1 MAIGMDDEEQKKRDL
16 VREYILRKSKADK
29 GLDDARTKSEWLG
42 AANALGRGLTEY
54 GNAGRSD
61 AILYNSFDRLGDAPK
76 ILKAGERKWD
86 DEPLDKIGKAG
97 IDRAKDGRD
106 QVFEGFREE
115 QTVREA
121 ERKNRN
127 APLEDAFEEEKRGQ
141 TRTGWARENKNAPLE
156 DQFNEEKRGQ
166 SRTEWARENRNAPLE
181 DSFAEDQRSYKRYE
195 MGRNKKLNAF
205 EDQDMDPNSPVSK
218 NVGMLYKNVLLSKA
232 AEAAKAGDTQAA
244 ADLRAMAKNTRMSA
258 REQYDSLK
266 MMRELDWRD
275 ILDREARIKAAT
287 AKDINP
293 MVQKASEKLADHQN
307 LQESYKQ
314 VEAALGGPLSSF
326 KADIG
331 KDKVYQN
338 GKEKDLPG
346 FSFPGLGRFSGIGKS
361 APAARNLKA
370 AADKIF
376 NTTLSDRSGAAVT
389 NNEMERLRAEF
400 QSGRMNTEAELIKG
414 LQDYERAATSA
425 MKNAEAGFSPEVL
438 GTYRQRGGKTSE
450 DYDRER
456 KSRGNPGAEP
466 SKTGPDYDGWEV
478 TVPKRRRAKSIN
490 DL

>member
-1 MAIGMDDEEQKKRDL
+1 MAIGMDDEEEQKKRDL

-29 GLDDARTKSEWLG
+29 GVDDARTKSEWLG

-86 DEPLDKIGKAG
+86 DEPLDKIAKAG
-97 IDRAKDGRD
+97 IEWAKDGRE
-106 QVFEGFREE
+106 QVFEGFKEE

-166 SRTEWARENRNAPLE
+166 SRTEWARENKNAPLE
-181 DSFAEDQRSYKRYE
+181 DSFAEDQRGYKRYE

-205 EDQDMDPNSPVSK
+205 EDQDMDPNSPISK

-232 AEAAKAGDTQAA
+232 AEAAKAGDAQAA
-244 ADLRAMAKNTRMSA
+244 ADLRAMAKNSNMSA

-266 MMRELDWRD
+266 MMRELDWND
-275 ILDREARIKAAT
+275 ILDRQGAAARAAR
-287 AKDINP
+287 ARDINP
-293 MVQKASEKLADHQN
+293 MVQKASEKLANHQN
-307 LQESYKQ
+307 MQEAFGIVDK
-314 VEAALGGPLSSF
+314 ALGAPLDSF
-326 KADIG
+326 RSE
-331 KDKVYQN
+331 N
-338 GKEKDLPG
+338 GKVFKDGKEIDLPG
-346 FSFPGLGRFSGIGKS
+346 VSFPGIGRITAHSEKARALNS
-361 APAARNLKA
+361 AASR
-370 AADKIF
+370 IF
-376 NTTLSDRSGAAVT
+376 NTVLSDRSGAAVT
-389 NNEMERLRAEF
+389 NQEMERLRGEF
-400 QSGRMNTEAELIKG
+400 ESGRMNTEADLIRG
-414 LQDYERAATSA
+414 MQDYKRAATAA

-438 GTYRQRGGKTSE
+438 DIYRDRGGSTLR
-450 DYDRER
+450 DYQSGPRTRAAPEA
-456 KSRGNPGAEP
+456 SEP
-466 SKTGPDYDGWEV
+466 SQ
-478 TVPKRRRAKSIN
+478 PKRRRATSIN